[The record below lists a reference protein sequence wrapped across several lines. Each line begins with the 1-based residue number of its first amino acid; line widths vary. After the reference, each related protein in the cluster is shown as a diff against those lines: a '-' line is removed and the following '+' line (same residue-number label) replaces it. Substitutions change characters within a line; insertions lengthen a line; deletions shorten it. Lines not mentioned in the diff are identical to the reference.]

1 MLNKL
6 FALAVRGVVTFGI
19 GVGLGFT
26 LYKGFDSGKHIAEF
40 SMLGIWLLGGIYSLV
55 KFNQP
60 FNINALEKA
69 DDKIHNIIDVQ
80 SKKKIEDDMLRV
92 KKLLDSGILTQE
104 EYEHKIKGLKN
115 KYFSFPH

>member
-6 FALAVRGVVTFGI
+6 FALAVRAGITFGI
-19 GVGLGFT
+19 GFAPLFQGFE
-26 LYKGFDSGKHIAEF
+26 LDDDIRIILVF
-40 SMLGIWLLGGIYSLV
+40 GIWILGGIYSFL

-69 DDKIHNIIDVQ
+69 DKKIHSAIDDQ
-80 SKKKIEDDMLRV
+80 SKKKIEGAMLRI

-104 EYEHKIKGLKN
+104 EYSQKMEVLKN
-115 KYFSFPH
+115 KYL